1 MGKRKD
7 YLETNVVREITFSTF
22 RKTHLLRD
30 RECAQYVEQSLF
42 EAKRK
47 YGFQLFSYVVMS
59 NHVHFLVMLNEPT
72 PISSILSS
80 IKGSSG
86 KQILKHLRSTN
97 PGLLNEVAIVRDE
110 KVRHRIWLPGGGYDR
125 SLRDDQSI
133 ENAIDYIHNN
143 PVKAGLVN
151 TANEYAFS
159 SAKEFFEG
167 DFSRIDPM
175 PRLSRFG

>member
-7 YLETNVVREITFSTF
+7 YQEIGVVREITFSTY
-22 RKTHLLRD
+22 RKANLLKD
-30 RECAQYVEQSLF
+30 RECAKYVEQSLF
-42 EAKRK
+42 EAKRS

-59 NHVHFLVMLNEPT
+59 NHVHFLLILNEPT
-72 PISSILSS
+72 PICSILSS

-86 KQILKHLRSTN
+86 KQILRYLRLTN
-97 PGLLNEVAIVRDE
+97 PSLLSEIAIVKDE
-110 KVRHRIWLPGGGYDR
+110 KVSHRIWLPGGGYDR

-133 ENAIDYIHNN
+133 ENAINYIHNN

-151 TANEYAFS
+151 MAEEYEFS

-175 PRLSRFG
+175 PNLSRFG

>member
-42 EAKRK
+42 DAKRK
-47 YGFQLFSYVVMS
+47 YCFQLFSFVVMS
-59 NHVHFLVMLNEPT
+59 NHLHLLLMLEEPT

-86 KQILKHLRSTN
+86 KQILQYLRSTN
-97 PGLLNEVAIVRDE
+97 LDLMKEISMLRNDKES
-110 KVRHRIWLPGGGYDR
+110 HRIWLPGGGYDW
-125 SLRDDQSI
+125 SLKDDQSV

-143 PVKAGLVN
+143 PVKAGLVS
-151 TANEYAFS
+151 AAEEYEFS
-159 SAKEFFEG
+159 SAREFMAG

-175 PRLSRFG
+175 PRLR